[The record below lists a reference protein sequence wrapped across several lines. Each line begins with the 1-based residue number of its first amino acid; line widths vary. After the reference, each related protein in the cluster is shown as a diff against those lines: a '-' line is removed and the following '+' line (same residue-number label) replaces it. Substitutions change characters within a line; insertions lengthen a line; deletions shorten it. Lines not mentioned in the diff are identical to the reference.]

1 MDLSY
6 TVYTAQ
12 EPNDTGQENE
22 RTWYHRFQVGPERR
36 IWQGCS
42 CTLLL
47 DSLES
52 FVSLKSRAFLILLRH
67 RRGSGIY
74 YEGLV
79 VQMVEGNDAW
89 EEFQDVKRAYGRIGI
104 FIVQLERV
112 DLPRLPDLTG
122 WVMEVIL
129 VKRSNRFS
137 GNHSKEV

>member
-1 MDLSY
+1 
-6 TVYTAQ
+6 
-12 EPNDTGQENE
+12 
-22 RTWYHRFQVGPERR
+22 
-36 IWQGCS
+36 
-42 CTLLL
+42 
-47 DSLES
+47 
-52 FVSLKSRAFLILLRH
+52 
-67 RRGSGIY
+67 
-74 YEGLV
+74 
-79 VQMVEGNDAW
+79 MVEGNDAW